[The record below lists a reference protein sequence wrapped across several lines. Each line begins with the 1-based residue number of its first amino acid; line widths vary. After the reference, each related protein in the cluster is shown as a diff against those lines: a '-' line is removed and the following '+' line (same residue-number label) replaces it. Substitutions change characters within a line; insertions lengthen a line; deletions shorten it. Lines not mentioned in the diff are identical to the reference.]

1 MYLCQAGGRK
11 GKKKVCVNTL
21 ILNCQTVCL
30 TVKLSLTLFQ
40 TTNLDA
46 PTLKEFVD
54 DNFRIDENGGKFYK
68 RVENAVGKGEIA
80 PQCFQKTCTVNT

>member
-1 MYLCQAGGRK
+1 MASLDIFKNKITHKTILLYLCQAGGRK

-54 DNFRIDENGGKFYK
+54 DNLELMKM
-68 RVENAVGKGEIA
+68 VESSTKG
-80 PQCFQKTCTVNT
+80 